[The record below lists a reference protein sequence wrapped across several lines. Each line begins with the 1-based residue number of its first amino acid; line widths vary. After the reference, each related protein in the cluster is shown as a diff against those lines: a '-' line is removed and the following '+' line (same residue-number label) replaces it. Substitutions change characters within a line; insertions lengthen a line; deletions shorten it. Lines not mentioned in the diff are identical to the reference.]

1 MLLKGSQLK
10 RCGSK
15 YLIAACSYIISS
27 EIFLAFGEQLMN
39 MSVSIIFPPS
49 LGYSVHTVLFFLS
62 DKIW

>member
-1 MLLKGSQLK
+1 MK
-10 RCGSK
+10 RRESK
-15 YLIAACSYIISS
+15 YLITACSYIISS